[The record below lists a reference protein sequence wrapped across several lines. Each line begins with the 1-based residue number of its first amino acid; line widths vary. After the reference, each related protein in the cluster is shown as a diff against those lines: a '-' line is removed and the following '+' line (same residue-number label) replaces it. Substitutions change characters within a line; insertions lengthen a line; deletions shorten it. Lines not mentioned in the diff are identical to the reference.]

1 MDTGEL
7 GRTGDALRL
16 RRPELLESRLA
27 YRGGLI
33 KVRVDRL
40 ALPGGREFER
50 EVVDHPGAVVVV
62 ALDDQDRI
70 VLAHQYRHA
79 LGTELLEL
87 PAGLLESGEDAL
99 EAAQRELREE
109 AGLEAHRWDHL
120 GAFYSSPGFVHE
132 LLQAFLARDLVKVE
146 RNLDLD
152 EDIEL
157 EWVPR
162 TALVHTPTIVE
173 DGKTLAAVMLTE
185 ALLRAERAAS

>member
-1 MDTGEL
+1 M
-7 GRTGDALRL
+7 
-16 RRPELLESRLA
+16 
-27 YRGGLI
+27 
-33 KVRVDRL
+33 
-40 ALPGGREFER
+40 
-50 EVVDHPGAVVVV
+50 V

-109 AGLEAHRWDHL
+109 AGFWKHTAGITSTHL
-120 GAFYSSPGFVHE
+120 RALCTSFCKLS
-132 LLQAFLARDLVKVE
+132 LARDLVKVE

-157 EWVPR
+157 EAFRVR
-162 TALVHTPTIVE
+162 H
-173 DGKTLAAVMLTE
+173 
-185 ALLRAERAAS
+185 